1 MKDRVIR
8 KLFGAAPLLYADWFI
23 GPARAEDLTQY
34 AVDTLVALGQPIYQN
49 FFKGTANE
57 SWYFDQTNALES
69 KLRTSI
75 ATWVNETLGPK
86 TDAGDPLSTTGKGAK
101 ARYQQYIVSWI
112 EAALS
117 QIKNSA
123 PSVIDDSVGSFAKVS
138 APPPSGPAPGW
149 AQDWQWYE
157 DAIND
162 AVRQAQ
168 AALPNRAD
176 IDWSLAWDWA
186 EGYINPATLAAHYKF
201 DPIAPPKIV
210 MNAVWTGL
218 KRNYDWSPEELS
230 AIKALLPTDGGRTP
244 GGTAASF
251 TAG

>member
-23 GPARAEDLTQY
+23 GPSRAEGLVNF
-34 AVDTLVALGQPIYQN
+34 AIDTLNALGAPVYEN
-49 FFKGTANE
+49 FFKGTAND
-57 SWYFDQTNALES
+57 SWYMNQTGALES
-69 KLRTSI
+69 TLRTEI
-75 ATWVNETLGPK
+75 ATWIDEDLGPK
-86 TDAGDPLSTTGKGAK
+86 NESGVPLSKTGVGAK
-101 ARYQQYIVSWI
+101 SRYQQFIVSWI
-112 EAALS
+112 TRAVD

-123 PSVIDDSVGSFAKVS
+123 PSVIDDSVGSVSAVS

-157 DAIND
+157 DAINE

-186 EGYINPATLAAHYKF
+186 EGYVSPAALAAHYKF

-218 KRNYDWSPEELS
+218 KRGYDWTSEELS
-230 AIKALLPTDGGRTP
+230 AIGALLPTGGGSA
-244 GGTAASF
+244 GGGSSATLSR
-251 TAG
+251 